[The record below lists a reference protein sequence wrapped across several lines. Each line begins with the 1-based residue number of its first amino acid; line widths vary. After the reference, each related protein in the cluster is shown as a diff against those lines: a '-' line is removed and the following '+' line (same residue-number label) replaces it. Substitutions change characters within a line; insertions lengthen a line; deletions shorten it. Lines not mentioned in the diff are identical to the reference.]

1 MAGGEQAS
9 APGGNYE
16 WRAIQPIGS
25 IFFNYGVR
33 LDSARAID
41 SIVVAPTE
49 SGIRIRHAFSDYTPY
64 RHKKA
69 LIFFNSNGR
78 NISEQDADALRGM
91 ILPLLTSLQ
100 KYRGTLQDEI
110 KSKEPAHFGA
120 TLDAVVRTLGANLT
134 LQ

>member
-1 MAGGEQAS
+1 M
-9 APGGNYE
+9 
-16 WRAIQPIGS
+16 
-25 IFFNYGVR
+25 
-33 LDSARAID
+33 
-41 SIVVAPTE
+41 APTE
-49 SGIRIRHAFSDYTPY
+49 SGIRIRHALAIIHRTGIKSIN
-64 RHKKA
+64 
-69 LIFFNSNGR
+69 IFFNSNGR